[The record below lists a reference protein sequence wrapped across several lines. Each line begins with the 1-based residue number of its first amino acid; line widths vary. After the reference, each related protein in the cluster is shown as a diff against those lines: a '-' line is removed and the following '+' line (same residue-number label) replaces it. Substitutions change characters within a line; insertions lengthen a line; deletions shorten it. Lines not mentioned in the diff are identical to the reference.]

1 MRMVLLASAAA
12 VAVGLCGCASITRGH
27 TDQVQI
33 QSEPPGAEAR
43 TSMGHICTTPCTLQ
57 FDRKDEFIVTFS
69 KPCYHTEEIPVTTQ
83 VAGAG
88 VAGFAGNVLLGGVPG
103 MVVDAASGATLEH
116 FPNPVIA
123 VLERVRPGEHPRTI
137 KRQPPPP
144 SAQALKPEEAA
155 PRT

>member
-1 MRMVLLASAAA
+1 MRVALLASAAA
-12 VAVGLCGCASITRGH
+12 MAVCLSGCASITRGH

-33 QSEPPGAEAR
+33 ESDPPGAEAR
-43 TSMGHICTTPCTLQ
+43 TSMGHVCTTPCTLQ
-57 FDRKDEFIVTFS
+57 FDRKDEFVVTFT
-69 KPCYHTEEIPVTTQ
+69 KPGYHTEEIPVTTQ

-88 VAGFAGNVLLGGVPG
+88 AAGFAGNILLGGAVG
-103 MVVDAASGATLEH
+103 MVVDASSGATLEH

-123 VLERVRPGEHPRTI
+123 NLERVRPGERARTI

-144 SAQALKPEEAA
+144 APKSDEVA